1 MELLPAVSFPS
12 LGSEAL
18 WIPVLLCGHGS
29 PRSWPED
36 EPSPCSGCS
45 STETGLDTILTSG
58 SRPSSKNTQ
67 GKVETCP
74 LSLPCPSSVLF

>member
-12 LGSEAL
+12 LGSEVL
-18 WIPVLLCGHGS
+18 WAPVLLCGHGS

-45 STETGLDTILTSG
+45 STDWETRLDTILTSG
-58 SRPSSKNTQ
+58 SEPSSKNTQ
-67 GKVETCP
+67 RKAEACP
-74 LSLPCPSSVLF
+74 P